1 MLKIKLKVKFCNF
14 NGTLVIQI
22 YLDKTKIAATQIN
35 YGFFGIQLGKEGG
48 DHECKCMHNLDMVAV
63 VQ

>member
-22 YLDKTKIAATQIN
+22 YLDKTKIADTQIN

-48 DHECKCMHNLDMVAV
+48 DHEVNVCTI
-63 VQ
+63 